1 MPFPSYI
8 LLYLVE
14 LQDGF
19 DGLES
24 SSNIPV
30 CSLFLLVVCIHLSLG
45 RFYHMAWATVR
56 WLLWV
61 AEARKETEIM
71 NYTYLVV
78 LSIIVLLVGGAL
90 GYLVRYFWLEKKH
103 RKFEEDA
110 RNLIAES
117 KKEAET
123 IKKEA
128 ILQAKDSLFQMKVEF
143 EKESKEGRKEFQNLE
158 KRILQKEENLDR
170 KAEALDKKEAA
181 VGKREK
187 QVDQQ
192 EKNLVG
198 REKELESVLKEERKR
213 LESISMMSAEEAKEM
228 LLRTIEGE
236 ARHDAAV
243 LVKKIETE
251 AREIGDRKAKDII
264 ALAIQRYSGD
274 YVAEKTVSVV
284 NLPNEEM
291 KGRIIGREGRNI
303 RAIEAST
310 GVDLIIDDTPEA
322 VILSG
327 FNPVRREV
335 ARISLERLISDGRI
349 HPARIEE
356 IVEKVNAEIETSI
369 REAGEQA
376 AFDVGVHSINPEL
389 IKLIGKLKFRT
400 SYAQNVLQ
408 HSREVSFLCGIMAAE
423 LGLNEKHARRA
434 GLLHDIGKAVDHEM
448 EGPHAAIGADLA
460 RRYGESAAIVHAI
473 AAHHE
478 DIQAEDIFAI
488 LVQAS
493 DALSGARPGARK
505 ELLETYVRRLEDL
518 EKIAGSFNGIS
529 KAYAIQAGR
538 ELRII
543 VESNAVADS
552 DVVMLSRDI
561 AKKIESELT
570 YPGQIKV
577 TVIRETRAVEYA
589 K

>member
-1 MPFPSYI
+1 
-8 LLYLVE
+8 
-14 LQDGF
+14 
-19 DGLES
+19 
-24 SSNIPV
+24 
-30 CSLFLLVVCIHLSLG
+30 
-45 RFYHMAWATVR
+45 
-56 WLLWV
+56 
-61 AEARKETEIM
+61 
-71 NYTYLVV
+71 
-78 LSIIVLLVGGAL
+78 
-90 GYLVRYFWLEKKH
+90 
-103 RKFEEDA
+103 
-110 RNLIAES
+110 
-117 KKEAET
+117 
-123 IKKEA
+123 
-128 ILQAKDSLFQMKVEF
+128 
-143 EKESKEGRKEFQNLE
+143 
-158 KRILQKEENLDR
+158 
-170 KAEALDKKEAA
+170 
-181 VGKREK
+181 
-187 QVDQQ
+187 
-192 EKNLVG
+192 
-198 REKELESVLKEERKR
+198 
-213 LESISMMSAEEAKEM
+213 
-228 LLRTIEGE
+228 
-236 ARHDAAV
+236 V

-251 AREIGDRKAKDII
+251 ARETGDRKAKDII
-264 ALAIQRYSGD
+264 SLAIQRYSGD

-356 IVEKVNAEIETSI
+356 IVEKVSAEIDTSI

-376 AFDVGVHSINPEL
+376 AFDVGVHGIHPEL

-408 HSREVSFLCGIMAAE
+408 HAREVSFLCGIMAAE

-460 RRYGESAAIVHAI
+460 RRCGESPAIVHAI

-478 DIQAEDIFAI
+478 DIPAEDILAI

-518 EKIAGSFNGIS
+518 ERIAGSFNGIS

-543 VESNAVADS
+543 VESNIVADA
-552 DVVMLSRDI
+552 DVVLLSRDI

>member
-1 MPFPSYI
+1 MSYI
-8 LLYLVE
+8 WGIL
-14 LQDGF
+14 
-19 DGLES
+19 S
-24 SSNIPV
+24 
-30 CSLFLLVVCIHLSLG
+30 LVVGL
-45 RFYHMAWATVR
+45 FA
-56 WLLWV
+56 
-61 AEARKETEIM
+61 
-71 NYTYLVV
+71 
-78 LSIIVLLVGGAL
+78 GGAL
-90 GYLVRYFWLEKKH
+90 GYGIRYLWLEKKH
-103 RKFEEDA
+103 QRLGHETKTVLSEA
-110 RNLIAES
+110 

-128 ILQAKDSLFQMKVEF
+128 ILHAKDTLFQMKAEF
-143 EKESKEGRKEFQNLE
+143 EKETKENRREFQNLE

-170 KAEALDKKEAA
+170 KVETIDKRESALN
-181 VGKREK
+181 KREK
-187 QVDQQ
+187 QIGQQ
-192 EKNLVG
+192 EKEFSD
-198 REKELESVLKEERKR
+198 REKELQAVLEEEKRR
-213 LESISMMSAEEAKEM
+213 LESISGMSSLEAKEM
-228 LLRTIEGE
+228 LISSIESE
-236 ARHDAAV
+236 ARHDGAMM
-243 LVKKIETE
+243 VKKIETE
-251 AREIGDRKAKDII
+251 AREMADRKAKDII
-264 ALAIQRYSGD
+264 SMAIQRYSGD

-335 ARISLERLISDGRI
+335 ARVALERLISDGRI

-356 IVEKVNAEIETSI
+356 IVEKVTTEIETSI
-369 REAGEQA
+369 REAGESA
-376 AFDVGVHSINPEL
+376 AFDVSVHGIHPEL
-389 IKLIGKLKFRT
+389 VKLIGKLKFRT

-423 LGLNEKHARRA
+423 LGLNEKQAKRA

-460 RRYGESAAIVHAI
+460 RRYGESAPIVHAI

-478 DIQAEDIFAI
+478 DIPTEDVLSV
-488 LVQAS
+488 LVQAA

-518 EKIAGSFNGIS
+518 ERIAGSFNGIN

-538 ELRII
+538 ELRIV
-543 VESNAVADS
+543 VESDLVSDA

-577 TVIRETRAVEYA
+577 TVIRETRSVEFA

>member
-1 MPFPSYI
+1 MSYI
-8 LLYLVE
+8 SCTAIFILGLL
-14 LQDGF
+14 GGG
-19 DGLES
+19 GLG
-24 SSNIPV
+24 
-30 CSLFLLVVCIHLSLG
+30 FLL
-45 RFYHMAWATVR
+45 R
-56 WLLWV
+56 
-61 AEARKETEIM
+61 
-71 NYTYLVV
+71 YL
-78 LSIIVLLVGGAL
+78 
-90 GYLVRYFWLEKKH
+90 WLEKKNQ
-103 RKFEEDA
+103 KLEKDA
-110 RNLIAES
+110 QNIVIEA

-128 ILQAKDSLFQMKVEF
+128 ILQAKDTLFQMKAEF
-143 EKESKEGRKEFQNLE
+143 ERETKENRKEFQNLE
-158 KRILQKEENLDR
+158 KRILQKEENLDK
-170 KAEALDKKEAA
+170 KAESLDKRDSSIS
-181 VGKREK
+181 KREK
-187 QVDQQ
+187 QIGQQ
-192 EKNLVG
+192 EKEIAD
-198 REKELESVLKEERKR
+198 RERELQTVMEEERRK
-213 LESISMMSAEEAKEM
+213 LENISGMSSQEAKEM
-228 LLRTIEGE
+228 LISSIENE
-236 ARHDAAV
+236 ARHDAAL

-251 AREIGDRKAKDII
+251 AREMADRKAKDII
-264 ALAIQRYSGD
+264 SLAVQRYSGD

-335 ARISLERLISDGRI
+335 ARVSLERLISDGRI

-356 IVEKVNAEIETSI
+356 IVEKVNTEIETSI

-376 AFDVGVHSINPEL
+376 AFDVSVHGIHPEL

-423 LGLNEKHARRA
+423 LGLNEKQAKRA

-460 RRYGESAAIVHAI
+460 RRYGEAPYIVHAI

-478 DIQAEDIFAI
+478 DIPAEDVMAI
-488 LVQAS
+488 LVQAA

-518 EKIAGSFNGIS
+518 ERIAGSFNGIS

-538 ELRII
+538 ELRIV
-543 VESNAVADS
+543 VESGVVSDA
-552 DVVMLSRDI
+552 DVVLLSRDI

-577 TVIRETRAVEYA
+577 TVIRETRSVEYA